1 LRNTLTGPL
10 PRHLYVLVDSAFTHK
25 EPVGFIPAVWFG
37 LVSYPA
43 RAWGATVMLECGAI
57 YRNLPLHSLAFDKD
71 PDLCWTQQDAQHWDC
86 YGWDWSTC
94 EYPYL
99 SGLDVKARCAERTLM
114 GEYLFSVAPVGDPY
128 SAYPEQSKEFTF
140 VRLENDRIT
149 VQPTDRLIFRER
161 SFTVNPTMEF
171 PRGLVRQTEVW
182 TTE

>member
-1 LRNTLTGPL
+1 
-10 PRHLYVLVDSAFTHK
+10 
-25 EPVGFIPAVWFG
+25 
-37 LVSYPA
+37 
-43 RAWGATVMLECGAI
+43 
-57 YRNLPLHSLAFDKD
+57 
-71 PDLCWTQQDAQHWDC
+71 
-86 YGWDWSTC
+86 
-94 EYPYL
+94 
-99 SGLDVKARCAERTLM
+99 M